1 MWGDPAI
8 GQTLMQCSNERSLD
22 VENVTVAP
30 QGALP
35 LGKKCNAIIRLLAPR
50 RYAWENELASA

>member
-8 GQTLMQCSNERSLD
+8 GQALMQCSNERSLD

-35 LGKKCNAIIRLLAPR
+35 LGKKCNAIIRLLAP
-50 RYAWENELASA
+50 LAGTCGKMS